1 MGRNRR
7 NIRDRRIF
15 IKDYSKQIKI
25 GLPIIVMV
33 ICIIILSIRVYRTN
47 EERRYEEAM
56 NNEIYNINIELT
68 EEEAANLEAQTKR
81 NVSLSVTILGN
92 ILCENNI
99 LNQAQNNEYNFS
111 NIFNNVKKHTSDSDI
126 TIASIE
132 TNFVNQN
139 YSGNINYNSPKN
151 LANEIKNIGVD
162 IGFLSNNHSI
172 DYGINGIKETITNL
186 KEIGLDTVGIK
197 SSEEESSILIKEYRN
212 IKIAF
217 LSYTYG
223 TNKKEEGYEKY
234 INLISKETIEN
245 DILKAK
251 EKGAEY
257 IIASMHW
264 GNAVGSKLTN
274 EQKELS
280 EFLVNSGVDIILG
293 NHPSSI
299 QKMETRV
306 NDEGKDVLIVYSIG
320 NFISSEQYQNSNLG
334 MILKLDLIKMAEDDK
349 VYLNKVTYVPTYIQD
364 NSINSKNRY
373 QILDIKEEISNYE
386 SGLKNIDEKT
396 YKNLK
401 QGLIRIKEL
410 ING

>member
-1 MGRNRR
+1 LGRNRR

>member
-1 MGRNRR
+1 LGRNRR

-373 QILDIKEEISNYE
+373 KILDIKEEISNYE